1 MRESVIP
8 LPVAVFTDL
17 LHRHQWPLYGFVRHL
32 LLDDEQARD
41 VVQETFCKAW
51 KAFQRAGPPFA
62 EGHDAEQQRRWLFHV
77 AYCEAISVLR
87 RRKRLRWE
95 SLEDTAHEDASLTEA
110 FENQIA
116 ENDALRAALTAL
128 SREDS
133 AAVLLNVV
141 YGFAAPEI
149 ASMLDISLQAAK
161 KRLTRAKQRL
171 RAAYFAQEE
180 DHERRATPQ

>member
-51 KAFQRAGPPFA
+51 KAFQRAAPPFA
-62 EGHDAEQQRRWLFHV
+62 EGHDAEHRRRWLFHV

-95 SLEDTAHEDASLTEA
+95 SLEDSAGEQDAPA
-110 FENQIA
+110 GDFENQIA
-116 ENDALRAALTAL
+116 ENDALRAALATL

-141 YGFAAPEI
+141 HGFPAPEI
-149 ASMLDISLQAAK
+149 ANMLDISLQATK

-180 DHERRATPQ
+180 GQERRANP

>member
-8 LPVAVFTDL
+8 LPQAVFTDL

-51 KAFQRAGPPFA
+51 KAFQRAVPPFA
-62 EGHDAEQQRRWLFHV
+62 DGHDAEHQRRWLFHV

-95 SLEDTAHEDASLTEA
+95 SLEDTAGEHDALAGT

-116 ENDALRAALTAL
+116 EHDALRAALATL

-141 YGFAAPEI
+141 HGFSAPEI
-149 ASMLDISLQAAK
+149 AGMLGISLQATK

-180 DHERRATPQ
+180 SQERRANP

>member
-8 LPVAVFTDL
+8 LPEAVFTDL

-41 VVQETFCKAW
+41 VVQEAFCKGW
-51 KAFQRAGPPFA
+51 KAFQRAAPPFA
-62 EGHDAEQQRRWLFHV
+62 DGHDAEQQRRWLFQV
-77 AYCEAISVLR
+77 AYREAISVLR

-95 SLEDTAHEDASLTEA
+95 SLEATPGAQDVSTGA
-110 FENQIA
+110 FEHQLA
-116 ENDALRAALTAL
+116 ERDALRAALATL

-133 AAVLLNVV
+133 AVVLLNVV
-141 YGFAAPEI
+141 HGFAATEI
-149 ASMLDISLQAAK
+149 AEMLDISLQATK

-171 RAAYFAQEE
+171 RAAYFAQE
-180 DHERRATPQ
+180 DGQERRANRS